1 MRLLYVADGRSP
13 IALNWISHFIKQGYE
28 VHLVSMF
35 PCQPL
40 LNLASI
46 THIPVPFSQWGDAAG
61 GETSAPSWRGRFIA
75 RLATVRVRTALR
87 HWLIPPALPA
97 AASRLQTVIR
107 KVKPDLVHAMRIPY
121 EGMLAGIAL
130 TGESIPFIISIWGND
145 FTLHA
150 ASTPLMQQGT
160 RNALQRVDG
169 LHTDCRRDLGLA
181 GQWGFAPHKPSV
193 VLPGGGGI
201 RPEIF
206 YPPGNEGTERSQ
218 PVLIQPR
225 GLRAYVRNDTIFEAF
240 TAILNELP
248 DVHLLC
254 PAMAG
259 SQVGEALLK
268 RYGSQAV
275 DVLPRLT
282 QAELAGLYRKSQI
295 ALSIT
300 EHDGTPN
307 TLLEAM
313 ACGCF
318 PIVSDLESLREWI
331 VDGVNGLLVPPGNP
345 HTLAQAVLRVLRDPQ
360 IRRRAQDQNYRR
372 IAEQADYIKVMQSA
386 EKFYRSL
393 LRRE

>member
-40 LNLASI
+40 LNLGSLTYI
-46 THIPVPFSQWGDAAG
+46 RVPFSQL
-61 GETSAPSWRGRFIA
+61 GETGSGGTSITSWRSRFIS
-75 RLATVRVRTALR
+75 RMATVQVRTALR
-87 HWLIPPALPA
+87 HWLIPPALPR
-97 AASRLQTVIR
+97 AASELNKLIR
-107 KVKPDLVHAMRIPY
+107 KVNPDLVHAMRIPY
-121 EGMLAGIAL
+121 EGMLAGLAL
-130 TGESIPFIISIWGND
+130 TDVSTPLILSIWGND

-150 ASTPLMQQGT
+150 SSTPLMRQGT
-160 RNALQRVDG
+160 RNALWRADG

-181 GQWGFAPHKPSV
+181 GQWGYAADKPAV

-206 YPPGNEGTERSQ
+206 YPPANEGTQRSQ
-218 PVLIQPR
+218 PILIQPR
-225 GLRAYVRNDTIFEAF
+225 GLRAYVRNDTVFEAF
-240 TAILNELP
+240 ASILREIP
-248 DVHLLC
+248 DVRLLC
-254 PAMAG
+254 PAMSG
-259 SQVGEALLK
+259 SRVGEALLN
-268 RYGSQAV
+268 RYGNQAIQI
-275 DVLPRLT
+275 LPRLT
-282 QAELAGLYRKSQI
+282 QAELAGLYRKSQV

-331 VDGVNGLLVPPGNP
+331 MDGANGLLVPPGDP
-345 HTLAQAVLRVLRDPQ
+345 HALAQAVIQVLRDPHL
-360 IRRRAQDQNYRR
+360 RRRAQDQNYRR
-372 IAEQADYIKVMQSA
+372 IAEQADYTKVMQSA
-386 EKFYRSL
+386 EKFYRL
-393 LRRE
+393 IIKRE